1 MATSAVATSKAPAK
15 AQSPALPQWVQK
27 PLQEDTVP
35 SVPRHRHISFR
46 FKREVPAWK
55 LKVEPGTALLNQ
67 SKPEGVPLL

>member
-15 AQSPALPQWVQK
+15 AQSLALPQWVQK
-27 PLQEDTVP
+27 PLQEVTVP

-46 FKREVPAWK
+46 FRREVPAWK
-55 LKVEPGTALLNQ
+55 LKVEHGTALLNQ